1 MSRTRVKFN
10 ALKDTELS
18 TADTETSA
26 KGVITFTDK
35 RIRVGLGG
43 DKKIDYMPTTPDN
56 VVTLDDIQ
64 TIPSEKTFTDTLL
77 YSSSRTIADKSNTE
91 VVVKKDI
98 VEHLDG
104 YVTKDTEEVITG
116 NKTFNGSLLKESS
129 ITSLNDLS
137 DNEVPNK
144 QQLLNKLSEYVEKSG
159 FTAPINFIGEIANF
173 SSLPSS
179 ATKGDCYYTNQPP
192 EKKGFWLKSDT
203 GWLNL
208 GTGVEINL
216 DGFANVNTPN
226 EFTKATVFNTSIEV
240 RDNSGSILK
249 ADTNAVVVNKPLK
262 ALSVQVNPN
271 ALEFVTKEWFEKST
285 QTIQGLKT
293 FTTPP
298 KLLSPATIAQHAVNK
313 TYVDT
318 MVNAMSISKGNN
330 VVKNRPPTEADRYY
344 KPGVLWINTGE
355 NPEIYIRT
363 ANDWYG
369 IHSETVINC
378 PPQTSNYPMPGEF
391 GFGCGVAP
399 KEVADIL
406 SMTPMDGYD
415 DPTHE
420 NFGNYLDP
428 FGSQMVWVPA
438 MYVAIKSVPVK
449 IDMHPYYGL
458 EIKIS
463 YDRPSFVCD
472 GPDTANRP
480 DYTKDDQWYMPE
492 CFFDGTRQVQ
502 GIFYDKTGCGYD
514 STTRK
519 YLAKKN
525 LPYFS
530 HNLQTMQTNLNY
542 ATRGTYI
549 YLDNTFSHWFLTVMS
564 LAHMQAC
571 FLKYDK
577 KEAIEHCAWLDMKP
591 YMPRSICN
599 RLNRDV
605 FDTKIATPNTVVT
618 EHPYRS
624 HMTHNGQKCGIV
636 TGLENSGITRLE
648 HTGFQWIM
656 ESQHAI
662 IGQSKCK
669 NLRRIKFKMR
679 NRKNNKTINPYYSG
693 VTRQTFYSKIGE
705 YEAVIN
711 YNYYKCETSNYYP
724 NTSYLRN
731 GHLNQFFSN
740 FGGVGLADVN
750 NLYSR
755 PEALFGI
762 KDAGGGIGQ
771 RNVYGCARGFYYGFN
786 ISPYNVSSFPS
797 ANIGYID
804 GQGQD
809 TSTYLNTIKMV
820 AYHPEIPSDI

>member
-43 DKKIDYMPTTPDN
+43 DKKIDYMPATPDN
-56 VVTLDDIQ
+56 VVTLDNAQ

-104 YVTKDTEEVITG
+104 YVTKDTDEVITG

-318 MVNAMSISKGNN
+318 MVNAMSVSKGNN
-330 VVKNRPPTEADRYY
+330 VVKNRPPTTNDTSYRN
-344 KPGVLWINTGE
+344 GVLWVNVGE

-363 ANDWYG
+363 SNSWYG
-369 IHSETVINC
+369 IHSETNI
-378 PPQTSNYPMPGEF
+378 PISEYTS
-391 GFGCGVAP
+391 A
-399 KEVADIL
+399 
-406 SMTPMDGYD
+406 
-415 DPTHE
+415 
-420 NFGNYLDP
+420 
-428 FGSQMVWVPA
+428 
-438 MYVAIKSVPVK
+438 
-449 IDMHPYYGL
+449 
-458 EIKIS
+458 
-463 YDRPSFVCD
+463 
-472 GPDTANRP
+472 
-480 DYTKDDQWYMPE
+480 
-492 CFFDGTRQVQ
+492 
-502 GIFYDKTGCGYD
+502 
-514 STTRK
+514 
-519 YLAKKN
+519 
-525 LPYFS
+525 
-530 HNLQTMQTNLNY
+530 
-542 ATRGTYI
+542 
-549 YLDNTFSHWFLTVMS
+549 DNTLT
-564 LAHMQAC
+564 LT
-571 FLKYDK
+571 
-577 KEAIEHCAWLDMKP
+577 
-591 YMPRSICN
+591 N
-599 RLNRDV
+599 
-605 FDTKIATPNTVVT
+605 
-618 EHPYRS
+618 
-624 HMTHNGQKCGIV
+624 
-636 TGLENSGITRLE
+636 
-648 HTGFQWIM
+648 
-656 ESQHAI
+656 
-662 IGQSKCK
+662 
-669 NLRRIKFKMR
+669 
-679 NRKNNKTINPYYSG
+679 
-693 VTRQTFYSKIGE
+693 
-705 YEAVIN
+705 
-711 YNYYKCETSNYYP
+711 
-724 NTSYLRN
+724 
-731 GHLNQFFSN
+731 
-740 FGGVGLADVN
+740 GGVGLAPADIVKQCDMTGQLGFDDPESPNFGNYIDPHGSYMVWIPRTWFRTSLNSSSPYNGLKVEAHPDPDPSERVEYNLTTATHDPTKYWLPYAFINNGKMIDGFFMDKSICGYENNRYVCKPNLKFSTSSYFPTPALRGPYAAFCWGWHFNVLTLIAQARYFKILEEEGISGLYQKIHWAKTRDLIGPITYGYNNNSKMCMYSNNGSTSHNGTTSGVIINEGGGCCIITGTTGSGIIDPTIN
-750 NLYSR
+750 NLDIRTIKNSNWS
-755 PEALFGI
+755 PELFVRKMRMVI
-762 KDAGGGIGQ
+762 
-771 RNVYGCARGFYYGFN
+771 RNAT
-786 ISPYNVSSFPS
+786 ISPYVFVNEYTRSIGLPAVYTEELNTTTRYPRFGNDAMGTRYGGYLNIYGYVPGVGIRSPS
-797 ANIGYID
+797 ADYPITMYTRAGYYIGSFNGCAGMRYILVPD
-804 GQGQD
+804 NRD
-809 TSTYLNTIKMV
+809 
-820 AYHPEIPSDI
+820 A

>member
-43 DKKIDYMPTTPDN
+43 DKKIDYMPATPDN
-56 VVTLDDIQ
+56 VVTLDAIQ

-104 YVTKDTEEVITG
+104 YVTKDTDEVITG

-318 MVNAMSISKGNN
+318 MVNAMSISQGNN
-330 VVKNRPPTEADRYY
+330 VVRNRPPTETDRSY

-378 PPQTSNYPMPGEF
+378 PPYTSTSYPLPGEW

-399 KEVADIL
+399 VDIAGSL
-406 SMTPMDGYD
+406 NMTPMEGYD

-420 NFGNYLDP
+420 NFGNYLDEQN
-428 FGSQMVWVPA
+428 SQMVWIPA
-438 MYVAIKSVPVK
+438 MYICIRYDPEL
-449 IDMHPYYGL
+449 INTHPYYGI
-458 EIKIS
+458 EIKVTF
-463 YDRPSFVCD
+463 DRPSFVCM
-472 GPDTANRP
+472 GPDEFSETAKSY
-480 DYTKDDQWYMPE
+480 YTEAQVKKDNQWYMPD
-492 CFFDGTRQVQ
+492 CFFHGSTQLK
-502 GIFYDKTGCGYD
+502 GIFVDKADIHKVTNKNTN
-514 STTRK
+514 TTTYICPPKSIR
-519 YLAKKN
+519 
-525 LPYFS
+525 
-530 HNLQTMQTNLNY
+530 TNSSLYTLSNITSY
-542 ATRGTYI
+542 VSGVDNIGLRGTNNNY
-549 YLDNTFSHWFLTVMS
+549 YMHQTLQWFLYICS

-571 FLKYDK
+571 FLNYSQ
-577 KEAIEHCAWLDMKP
+577 KEAIERCAWLDQQP
-591 YMPRSICN
+591 YMPRTI
-599 RLNRDV
+599 RDSWFKPNDP
-605 FDTKIATPNTVVT
+605 FDTSISNVYTNHQIPAFLAKL
-618 EHPYRS
+618 
-624 HMTHNGQKCGIV
+624 THNGQKSGIV
-636 TGLENSGITRLE
+636 VGSDSGTVRITNAS
-648 HTGFQWIM
+648 GFTTILQ
-656 ESQHAI
+656 
-662 IGQSKCK
+662 
-669 NLRRIKFKMR
+669 N
-679 NRKNNKTINPYYSG
+679 NNKLHYALRSNKAQTKYWNTQGLGSHMWNEYYHAYTPG
-693 VTRQTFYSKIGE
+693 RKPPT
-705 YEAVIN
+705 N
-711 YNYYKCETSNYYP
+711 
-724 NTSYLRN
+724 
-731 GHLNQFFSN
+731 LNNILFSA
-740 FGGVGLADVN
+740 FGGYIKKLPTDV
-750 NLYSR
+750 R
-755 PEALFGI
+755 PVALFGDVNI
-762 KDAGGGIGQ
+762 QPPFMQKE
-771 RNVYGCARGFYYGFN
+771 YLGFYN
-786 ISPYNVSSFPS
+786 IMFRTNIYYTSGVNGCCS
-797 ANIGYID
+797 AVGPNDERTQNFYSNAMNWRTVRFIHLKD
-804 GQGQD
+804 
-809 TSTYLNTIKMV
+809 
-820 AYHPEIPSDI
+820 

>member
-10 ALKDTELS
+10 ALKDTELT

-43 DKKIDYMPTTPDN
+43 DKKIDYMPATPDN

-77 YSSSRTIADKSNTE
+77 YNPNRTLADKSNTE

-104 YVTKDTEEVITG
+104 YVTKDTDEVISG

-159 FTAPINFIGEIANF
+159 FTAPINFIGEILDF
-173 SSLPSS
+173 SILPSD

-240 RDNSGSILK
+240 KDSSGSILK

-271 ALEFVTKEWFEKST
+271 ALEFVTKEWFEKSS

-318 MVNAMSISKGNN
+318 MVNAMSISHGNN
-330 VVKNRPPTEADRYY
+330 VVKNRPPTETDRSY
-344 KPGVLWINTGE
+344 KPGVLWINAGE

-378 PPQTSNYPMPGEF
+378 PPYTSNSYPMPGEW

-399 KEVADIL
+399 ADIAGVL
-406 SMTPMDGYD
+406 NMTPMEGYD
-415 DPTHE
+415 DPMHE
-420 NFGNYLDP
+420 NFGNYLDEQN
-428 FGSQMVWVPA
+428 SQMVWIPA
-438 MYVAIKSVPVK
+438 MYICIRYVPEL
-449 IDMHPYYGL
+449 INTHPYYGI
-458 EIKIS
+458 EIKVTF
-463 YDRPSFVCD
+463 DRPSIVYD
-472 GPDTANRP
+472 GPDINHGFP
-480 DYTKDDQWYMPE
+480 SSYLSEDQVKKENQWYMPD
-492 CFFDGTRQVQ
+492 CFMDGETQLKGMFVDKADIHKVINKNT
-502 GIFYDKTGCGYD
+502 GIVSYICPPN
-514 STTRK
+514 SIR
-519 YLAKKN
+519 
-525 LPYFS
+525 
-530 HNLQTMQTNLNY
+530 TNSSVYTLSSITAYIADVN
-542 ATRGTYI
+542 TIGLRGTNHNYFM
-549 YLDNTFSHWFLTVMS
+549 YQTLQWFLYICS

-571 FLKYDK
+571 FLNYSQ
-577 KEAIEHCAWLDMKP
+577 KEAIERCAWLDQQP
-591 YMPRSICN
+591 YMPRTIRN
-599 RLNRDV
+599 PWFKPNDP
-605 FDTKIATPNTVVT
+605 FDTSISNTFT
-618 EHPYRS
+618 NHQIPAFLAKL
-624 HMTHNGQKCGIV
+624 THNGQKSGIV
-636 TGLENSGITRLE
+636 VGSDSGTVRYTNAQGLMRYASNSSRLLLCEPGQRKSQILNYDTKILQYTRG
-648 HTGFQWIM
+648 HTVNYGVNHVVVPI
-656 ESQHAI
+656 
-662 IGQSKCK
+662 
-669 NLRRIKFKMR
+669 NL
-679 NRKNNKTINPYYSG
+679 NNI
-693 VTRQTFYSKIGE
+693 
-705 YEAVIN
+705 
-711 YNYYKCETSNYYP
+711 
-724 NTSYLRN
+724 L
-731 GHLNQFFSN
+731 FSC
-740 FGGVGLADVN
+740 FGGYRKVLSTDV
-750 NLYSR
+750 R
-755 PEALFGI
+755 PVALFGDVNI
-762 KDAGGGIGQ
+762 QPPFMQ
-771 RNVYGCARGFYYGFN
+771 REYYASTSMFRTNVYYTSGVNGCCSAVGPNNEYPKNFYSDAINWRTVRF
-786 ISPYNVSSFPS
+786 IH
-797 ANIGYID
+797 
-804 GQGQD
+804 
-809 TSTYLNTIKMV
+809 LN
-820 AYHPEIPSDI
+820 D

>member
-43 DKKIDYMPTTPDN
+43 DKKIDYMPATSDN

-91 VVVKKDI
+91 VVVKKDV

-104 YVTKDTEEVITG
+104 YVTKDTDEVITG
-116 NKTFNGSLLKESS
+116 NKTFNGNLLKESS

-173 SSLPSS
+173 SSLPSD

-192 EKKGFWLKSDT
+192 EKKGFWLKSNTD
-203 GWLNL
+203 WLNL
-208 GTGVEINL
+208 GTGAEINL

-240 RDNSGSILK
+240 KDDSGSILK

-298 KLLSPATIAQHAVNK
+298 KLLSPATIAQHAINK

-318 MVNAMSISKGNN
+318 MVNAMSISHGNN
-330 VVKNRPPTEADRYY
+330 VVKNRPPTETDRSY
-344 KPGVLWINTGE
+344 KPGVLWINAGE

-378 PPQTSNYPMPGEF
+378 PPYTSTSYPLPGEW

-399 KEVADIL
+399 ADIAGIL
-406 SMTPMDGYD
+406 NMRPMEGYD

-420 NFGNYLDP
+420 NFGNYLDEQN
-428 FGSQMVWVPA
+428 SQMVWIPA
-438 MYVAIKSVPVK
+438 MYICIRYDPEL
-449 IDMHPYYGL
+449 INTHPYYGI
-458 EIKIS
+458 EIKVTF
-463 YDRPSFVCD
+463 DRPSFVSAT
-472 GPDTANRP
+472 PDHNETLYKSEANV
-480 DYTKDDQWYMPE
+480 KKENLWYMPD
-492 CFFDGTRQVQ
+492 CFNDGGKLLKGMFV
-502 GIFYDKTGCGYD
+502 DKAD
-514 STTRK
+514 IHK
-519 YLAKKN
+519 
-525 LPYFS
+525 
-530 HNLQTMQTNLNY
+530 
-542 ATRGTYI
+542 
-549 YLDNTFSHWFLTVMS
+549 
-564 LAHMQAC
+564 
-571 FLKYDK
+571 
-577 KEAIEHCAWLDMKP
+577 
-591 YMPRSICN
+591 
-599 RLNRDV
+599 
-605 FDTKIATPNTVVT
+605 
-618 EHPYRS
+618 
-624 HMTHNGQKCGIV
+624 
-636 TGLENSGITRLE
+636 
-648 HTGFQWIM
+648 
-656 ESQHAI
+656 
-662 IGQSKCK
+662 
-669 NLRRIKFKMR
+669 
-679 NRKNNKTINPYYSG
+679 
-693 VTRQTFYSKIGE
+693 
-705 YEAVIN
+705 VIN
-711 YNYYKCETSNYYP
+711 KNKIIKAATDI
-724 NTSYLRN
+724 TLII
-731 GHLNQFFSN
+731 F
-740 FGGVGLADVN
+740 LAT
-750 NLYSR
+750 L
-755 PEALFGI
+755 
-762 KDAGGGIGQ
+762 
-771 RNVYGCARGFYYGFN
+771 
-786 ISPYNVSSFPS
+786 
-797 ANIGYID
+797 
-804 GQGQD
+804 
-809 TSTYLNTIKMV
+809 
-820 AYHPEIPSDI
+820 

>member
-43 DKKIDYMPTTPDN
+43 DKKIDYMPATPDN
-56 VVTLDDIQ
+56 VVTLDNAQ

-77 YSSSRTIADKSNTE
+77 YSSSRTIANKSNTE

-104 YVTKDTEEVITG
+104 YVTKDTDEVITG
-116 NKTFNGSLLKESS
+116 NKTFNGNLLKESS

-240 RDNSGSILK
+240 KDNNGSILK

-318 MVNAMSISKGNN
+318 MVNAMRVSKGNN
-330 VVKNRPPTEADRYY
+330 VVQNRPPTTNDTRY
-344 KPGVLWINTGE
+344 KNGVLWINVGE

-363 ANDWYG
+363 SNSWYG

-378 PPQTSNYPMPGEF
+378 PPYNSSPSVFPTHNPSEP
-391 GFGCGVAP
+391 GFGGGLASD
-399 KEVADIL
+399 KALLRLGLEKL
-406 SMTPMDGYD
+406 SGTEDPESIEYANYIHTATGSIMHFTPAVY
-415 DPTHE
+415 
-420 NFGNYLDP
+420 
-428 FGSQMVWVPA
+428 Q
-438 MYVAIKSVPVK
+438 K
-449 IDMHPYYGL
+449 ITFESGAPYYG
-458 EIKIS
+458 IKIEYS
-463 YDRPSFVCD
+463 TEKKDGYVLNRSFINGGRKIEGFFMDKFVNSIKD
-472 GPDTANRP
+472 GKNVS
-480 DYTKDDQWYMPE
+480 
-492 CFFDGTRQVQ
+492 VQ
-502 GIFYDKTGCGYD
+502 NGIPISVDKTMSQLGGIRGGVGCIDAAKKRGGTFLTPIYM
-514 STTRK
+514 RRHYLNLMLAK
-519 YLAKKN
+519 YQACYLAGT
-525 LPYFS
+525 
-530 HNLQTMQTNLNY
+530 LQDNIAWCNTVPHTV
-542 ATRGTYI
+542 RGCNNGA
-549 YLDNTFSHWFLTVMS
+549 LDD
-564 LAHMQAC
+564 
-571 FLKYDK
+571 KYDK
-577 KEAIEHCAWLDMKP
+577 SIKFNPINSKSLIGKAGGVNTELDLKKISILGDGASPCDFNGPMFEVVQGFTAYDGKSAILKNDADIQVISSTNWSYPEFLDYFYDTFYVYSP
-591 YMPRSICN
+591 YMETYGYYGGGNVQCLRGATKENTDEWRQDCLGIPKTSYNSSAEIFGGDSIALMHFEMYLAIVGGYWRGSTLQWTARTGHIKN
-599 RLNRDV
+599 LNV
-605 FDTKIATPNTVVT
+605 GAFFV
-618 EHPYRS
+618 S
-624 HMTHNGQKCGIV
+624 L
-636 TGLENSGITRLE
+636 LENTA
-648 HTGFQWIM
+648 H
-656 ESQHAI
+656 
-662 IGQSKCK
+662 
-669 NLRRIKFKMR
+669 
-679 NRKNNKTINPYYSG
+679 YS
-693 VTRQTFYSKIGE
+693 TPPEDRWSFRACALGE
-705 YEAVIN
+705 V
-711 YNYYKCETSNYYP
+711 
-724 NTSYLRN
+724 
-731 GHLNQFFSN
+731 
-740 FGGVGLADVN
+740 VN
-750 NLYSR
+750 
-755 PEALFGI
+755 
-762 KDAGGGIGQ
+762 
-771 RNVYGCARGFYYGFN
+771 
-786 ISPYNVSSFPS
+786 
-797 ANIGYID
+797 
-804 GQGQD
+804 
-809 TSTYLNTIKMV
+809 
-820 AYHPEIPSDI
+820 